1 MDTLGKGLFWL
12 GFIVLI
18 GVVFAY
24 LIIIMAGS
32 IALATTT
39 TVLSISAVI
48 LIGALLMLMGRSYE
62 RRAERKREAKISSSL
77 NNSNSK

>member
-12 GFIVLI
+12 GFIVLL

-24 LIIIMAGS
+24 LIIMMIGS
-32 IALATTT
+32 IAYATTT
-39 TVLSISAVI
+39 TTLSICAVI

-62 RRAERKREAKISSSL
+62 RRAERKRVNKITDTL
-77 NNSNSK
+77 NSQSNK